1 MTSTRLFP
9 AALQKKIQMAYL
21 ILRTMNQKESLLI
34 IEVLKAHADIPL
46 PTIAAYLR
54 LPIDKVED
62 YLMALSKTEVLL
74 VKEREDQ
81 AFFSLDYKR
90 LSKISSVSR
99 HLSQ

>member
-9 AALQKKIQMAYL
+9 TGLQKKIQTAYL
-21 ILRTMNQKESLLI
+21 ILRTINQKESLQI
-34 IEVLKAHADIPL
+34 IDVLKRYEDISL

-54 LPIDKVED
+54 RPLDEVEKQ
-62 YLMALSKTEVLL
+62 LMSLSKTKVLL
-74 VKEREDQ
+74 IKERKDQ

-90 LSKISSVSR
+90 LAKISSVTR

>member
-9 AALQKKIQMAYL
+9 TALQKKIQMAYL
-21 ILRTMNQKESLLI
+21 ILRTINQKESLQI

-46 PTIAAYLR
+46 PTIAAYLK
-54 LPIDKVED
+54 LPIDKAEG
-62 YLMALSKTEVLL
+62 YLKALSKTKVLL
-74 VKEREDQ
+74 IKEREDQ

-90 LSKISSVSR
+90 LSKISSVTR

>member
-9 AALQKKIQMAYL
+9 TALQQKIQKAYL
-21 ILRTMNQKESLLI
+21 IIRTINQKESLQI

-54 LPIDKVED
+54 LPIAQAEE
-62 YLMALSKTEVLL
+62 YLKALSKTKVLL
-74 VKEREDQ
+74 IKEREDQ
-81 AFFSLDYKR
+81 AFFSLDYQR
-90 LSKISSVSR
+90 LSKISSVTR

>member
-21 ILRTMNQKESLLI
+21 ILRTINQKESLQI

-62 YLMALSKTEVLL
+62 YLMALSKTKVLL
-74 VKEREDQ
+74 VKREKTRR
-81 AFFSLDYKR
+81 FFL
-90 LSKISSVSR
+90 
-99 HLSQ
+99 